1 MDWEWFSISS
11 INWELTIR
19 ILVQCVLFGMSA
31 FFSGSETALFSLSR
45 VDLQKLRNSRNPYS
59 ESIHAMLD
67 EPRRLIVSLLCGNEL
82 VNIAAAANMTM
93 ILVHA
98 FGEADAGWINI
109 VVMVPLLLLFGEVT
123 PKTIAVNFP
132 VKYSTQLSARILP
145 KWILIVT
152 PLRNVV
158 RMVAD
163 RVTTFVVGEHVGRE
177 NILKADELRT
187 LMADSEETGVIQASE
202 RVLIDKVLEA
212 AETDVARIMTPGPQI
227 RSLDGGLPVKDMIEV
242 FRGYRHPRVPVYRG
256 HWDNVIGFLH
266 ADDLLRRIN
275 ADADRSKI
283 KLKEILKPAHFV
295 PPTKKV
301 DEMLEYFQRFNTRA
315 AVVIGEYGEVL
326 GIVTM
331 KDVLSFIF
339 GEISGTMRGQQYY
352 REKGSN
358 SFTVPGY
365 MRLADL
371 RTLTNFDIE
380 DPLMNTIGGVAL
392 VLFGRLPRVGEK
404 VFFADYEITIKE
416 VSRTRIT
423 KVRVA
428 HGRTPDEPEI
438 VEDEPLELESVAE
451 PMPEDSPAT
460 QEREH
465 EVFDEYE
472 HDLLN
477 EPTEECQK
485 RSVDDPALSNAATD
499 KTADI
504 VERSVDDPVP
514 SNAATDKAADI
525 VEQSV
530 DDPVSSDAATDKAAD
545 IAEQSVDDPVP
556 SNTATDKAADIVE
569 QSVDDPVPSN
579 APTDKAADIAE

>member
-1 MDWEWFSISS
+1 MEWFSMSS
-11 INWELTIR
+11 IDWELVVR
-19 ILVQCVLFGMSA
+19 IMVQCVLFSMSA

-45 VDLQKLRNSRNPYS
+45 IDLQKLRNSRNPHS

-93 ILVHA
+93 ILVRA
-98 FGEADAGWINI
+98 FGEADAGWINV

-132 VKYSTQLSARILP
+132 VKFSTQLSARFLP

-152 PLRNVV
+152 PLRNAV

-227 RSLDGGLPVKDMIEV
+227 RFLDGDLPVEELIEE
-242 FRGYRHPRVPVYRG
+242 FRSYRHPRVPVYRG

-275 ADADRSKI
+275 ADADRSGI
-283 KLKEILKPAHFV
+283 QLREILRPAHFV

-339 GEISGTMRGQQYY
+339 GEISGKMRSQEYY
-352 REKGSN
+352 QEEN
-358 SFTVPGY
+358 NDSFTVPGY

-416 VSRTRIT
+416 VSGMRIT
-423 KVRVA
+423 RVRVSR
-428 HGRTPDEPEI
+428 GRTPDEPEV

-451 PMPEDSPAT
+451 PVLDDSPAE
-460 QEREH
+460 QEREQ
-465 EVFDEYE
+465 EAFEEYE

-477 EPTEECQK
+477 EPTEEELE
-485 RSVDDPALSNAATD
+485 RPEDNPA
-499 KTADI
+499 
-504 VERSVDDPVP
+504 
-514 SNAATDKAADI
+514 
-525 VEQSV
+525 
-530 DDPVSSDAATDKAAD
+530 
-545 IAEQSVDDPVP
+545 P
-556 SNTATDKAADIVE
+556 SNTPTVRAAG
-569 QSVDDPVPSN
+569 
-579 APTDKAADIAE
+579 IAE

>member
-1 MDWEWFSISS
+1 MEWLDVSSIDWELLVRIVIQCCLFS
-11 INWELTIR
+11 
-19 ILVQCVLFGMSA
+19 MSA
-31 FFSGSETALFSLSR
+31 FFSGSETALFSLR
-45 VDLQKLRNSRNPYS
+45 RIDLQKLRSSPNPHS

-93 ILVHA
+93 ILVTA
-98 FGEADAGWINI
+98 FGAEDAGWINVLI
-109 VVMVPLLLLFGEVT
+109 MVPLLLLFGEVT
-123 PKTIAVNFP
+123 PKTIAVNAP
-132 VKYSTQLSARILP
+132 VKFSTVLTARFLP
-145 KWILIVT
+145 KWILLVT
-152 PLRNVV
+152 PLRDVV

-227 RSLDGGLPVKDMIEV
+227 RFLDGDLPVEELIEE
-242 FRGYRHPRVPVYRG
+242 FRSYRHPRVPVYRG

-275 ADADRSKI
+275 ADADRSGI
-283 KLKEILKPAHFV
+283 QLREILRPAHFV

-339 GEISGTMRGQQYY
+339 GEISGKMRNQEYY
-352 REKGSN
+352 QEEDN
-358 SFTVPGY
+358 DSFTVPGY

-404 VFFADYEITIKE
+404 VFFADYQITIKE
-416 VSRTRIT
+416 VIGMRIT
-423 KVRVA
+423 RVRVSR
-428 HGRTPDEPEI
+428 GRTPDEPEA
-438 VEDEPLELESVAE
+438 VEDQPLELESVAE
-451 PMPEDSPAT
+451 PMPDDSPAEQDRE
-460 QEREH
+460 QEAFE
-465 EVFDEYE
+465 EYE

-477 EPTEECQK
+477 EPTEEELG
-485 RSVDDPALSNAATD
+485 RPADDLAPGDTP
-499 KTADI
+499 TG
-504 VERSVDDPVP
+504 
-514 SNAATDKAADI
+514 KAAG
-525 VEQSV
+525 
-530 DDPVSSDAATDKAAD
+530 
-545 IAEQSVDDPVP
+545 IAE
-556 SNTATDKAADIVE
+556 
-569 QSVDDPVPSN
+569 
-579 APTDKAADIAE
+579 

>member
-1 MDWEWFSISS
+1 MEWFSISS
-11 INWELTIR
+11 VDWELVVR
-19 ILVQCVLFGMSA
+19 IMVQCVLFSMSA

-45 VDLQKLRNSRNPYS
+45 VDLQKLRNSRSPHS

-93 ILVHA
+93 ILVKA
-98 FGEADAGWINI
+98 FGEADAGWINV

-132 VKYSTQLSARILP
+132 VKFSTQLSARFLP

-227 RSLDGGLPVKDMIEV
+227 RFLDGDLPVEELIEE
-242 FRGYRHPRVPVYRG
+242 FRSYRHPRVPVYRG

-275 ADADRSKI
+275 ADADRSRI
-283 KLKEILKPAHFV
+283 QLREILRPAHFV

-339 GEISGTMRGQQYY
+339 GEISGKMRSQEYY
-352 REKGSN
+352 QEEDN
-358 SFTVPGY
+358 DSFTVPGY

-416 VSRTRIT
+416 VSGMRIT
-423 KVRVA
+423 RVRVSR
-428 HGRTPDEPEI
+428 GRTPDEPEV

-451 PMPEDSPAT
+451 PLPDDSPAE
-460 QEREH
+460 QEREQ
-465 EVFDEYE
+465 EAFEEYE

-477 EPTEECQK
+477 EPAGEDLE
-485 RSVDDPALSNAATD
+485 RPADEAAPGD
-499 KTADI
+499 KPAG
-504 VERSVDDPVP
+504 R
-514 SNAATDKAADI
+514 AA
-525 VEQSV
+525 
-530 DDPVSSDAATDKAAD
+530 VS
-545 IAEQSVDDPVP
+545 AE
-556 SNTATDKAADIVE
+556 
-569 QSVDDPVPSN
+569 
-579 APTDKAADIAE
+579 

>member
-1 MDWEWFSISS
+1 MEWFSMSS
-11 INWELTIR
+11 IDWELVVR
-19 ILVQCVLFGMSA
+19 IMVQCVLFSMSA

-45 VDLQKLRNSRNPYS
+45 IDLQKLRNSRNPHS

-93 ILVHA
+93 ILVRA
-98 FGEADAGWINI
+98 FGEADAGWINV

-132 VKYSTQLSARILP
+132 VKFSTQLSARFLP

-227 RSLDGGLPVKDMIEV
+227 RFLDGDLPVEELIEE
-242 FRGYRHPRVPVYRG
+242 FRSYRHPRVPVYRG

-275 ADADRSKI
+275 ADADRSGI
-283 KLKEILKPAHFV
+283 QLREILRPAHFV

-339 GEISGTMRGQQYY
+339 GEISGKMRSQEYY
-352 REKGSN
+352 QEEDN
-358 SFTVPGY
+358 DSFTVPGY

-416 VSRTRIT
+416 VSGMRIT
-423 KVRVA
+423 RVRVSR
-428 HGRTPDEPEI
+428 GRTPDEPEV

-451 PMPEDSPAT
+451 PVLDDSPAE
-460 QEREH
+460 QEREQ
-465 EVFDEYE
+465 EAFEEYE

-477 EPTEECQK
+477 EPTEEELE
-485 RSVDDPALSNAATD
+485 RPEDNPAA
-499 KTADI
+499 
-504 VERSVDDPVP
+504 
-514 SNAATDKAADI
+514 
-525 VEQSV
+525 
-530 DDPVSSDAATDKAAD
+530 
-545 IAEQSVDDPVP
+545 P
-556 SNTATDKAADIVE
+556 SNTPTGRAAG
-569 QSVDDPVPSN
+569 S
-579 APTDKAADIAE
+579 AE

>member
-1 MDWEWFSISS
+1 
-11 INWELTIR
+11 
-19 ILVQCVLFGMSA
+19 
-31 FFSGSETALFSLSR
+31 
-45 VDLQKLRNSRNPYS
+45 
-59 ESIHAMLD
+59 
-67 EPRRLIVSLLCGNEL
+67 
-82 VNIAAAANMTM
+82 
-93 ILVHA
+93 
-98 FGEADAGWINI
+98 
-109 VVMVPLLLLFGEVT
+109 
-123 PKTIAVNFP
+123 
-132 VKYSTQLSARILP
+132 
-145 KWILIVT
+145 
-152 PLRNVV
+152 
-158 RMVAD
+158 MVAD

-227 RSLDGGLPVKDMIEV
+227 RFLDGDLPVEELIEE
-242 FRGYRHPRVPVYRG
+242 FRSYRHPRVPVYRG

-275 ADADRSKI
+275 ADADRSRI
-283 KLKEILKPAHFV
+283 QLREILRPAHFV

-339 GEISGTMRGQQYY
+339 GEISGKMRSQEYY
-352 REKGSN
+352 QEEDN
-358 SFTVPGY
+358 DSFTVPGY

-416 VSRTRIT
+416 VSGMRIT
-423 KVRVA
+423 RVRVSR
-428 HGRTPDEPEI
+428 GRTPDEPEV

-451 PMPEDSPAT
+451 PLPDDSPAE
-460 QEREH
+460 QEREQ
-465 EVFDEYE
+465 EAFEEYE

-477 EPTEECQK
+477 EPAGEDLE
-485 RSVDDPALSNAATD
+485 RPADEAAPGD
-499 KTADI
+499 KPAG
-504 VERSVDDPVP
+504 R
-514 SNAATDKAADI
+514 AA
-525 VEQSV
+525 
-530 DDPVSSDAATDKAAD
+530 VS
-545 IAEQSVDDPVP
+545 AE
-556 SNTATDKAADIVE
+556 
-569 QSVDDPVPSN
+569 
-579 APTDKAADIAE
+579 

>member
-1 MDWEWFSISS
+1 MEWFSMSS
-11 INWELTIR
+11 IDWELVVR
-19 ILVQCVLFGMSA
+19 IMVQCVLFSMSA

-45 VDLQKLRNSRNPYS
+45 IDLQKLRNSRNPHS

-93 ILVHA
+93 ILVRA
-98 FGEADAGWINI
+98 FGEADAGWINV

-132 VKYSTQLSARILP
+132 VKFSTQLSARFLP

-227 RSLDGGLPVKDMIEV
+227 RFLDGDLPVEELIEE
-242 FRGYRHPRVPVYRG
+242 FRSYRHPRVPVYRG

-275 ADADRSKI
+275 ADADRSGI
-283 KLKEILKPAHFV
+283 QLREILRPAHFV

-339 GEISGTMRGQQYY
+339 GEISGKMRSQEYY
-352 REKGSN
+352 QEEDN
-358 SFTVPGY
+358 DSFTVPGY

-416 VSRTRIT
+416 VSGMRIT
-423 KVRVA
+423 RVRVSR
-428 HGRTPDEPEI
+428 GRTPDEPEV

-451 PMPEDSPAT
+451 PVLDDSPAE
-460 QEREH
+460 QEREQ
-465 EVFDEYE
+465 EAFEEYE

-477 EPTEECQK
+477 EPTEEELE
-485 RSVDDPALSNAATD
+485 RPEDNPA
-499 KTADI
+499 
-504 VERSVDDPVP
+504 
-514 SNAATDKAADI
+514 
-525 VEQSV
+525 
-530 DDPVSSDAATDKAAD
+530 
-545 IAEQSVDDPVP
+545 P
-556 SNTATDKAADIVE
+556 SNTPTVRAAG
-569 QSVDDPVPSN
+569 
-579 APTDKAADIAE
+579 IAE

>member
-1 MDWEWFSISS
+1 MEWFSISS
-11 INWELTIR
+11 VDWELVVR
-19 ILVQCVLFGMSA
+19 IMVQCVLFSMSA

-45 VDLQKLRNSRNPYS
+45 VDLQKLRNSRSPHS

-93 ILVHA
+93 ILVKA
-98 FGEADAGWINI
+98 FGEADAGWINV

-132 VKYSTQLSARILP
+132 VKFSTQLSARFLP

-227 RSLDGGLPVKDMIEV
+227 RFLDGDLPVEELIEE
-242 FRGYRHPRVPVYRG
+242 FRSYRHPRVPVYRG

-275 ADADRSKI
+275 ADADRSRI
-283 KLKEILKPAHFV
+283 QLREILRPAHFV

-339 GEISGTMRGQQYY
+339 GEISGKMRSQEYY
-352 REKGSN
+352 QEEDN
-358 SFTVPGY
+358 DSFTVPGY

-416 VSRTRIT
+416 VSGMRIT
-423 KVRVA
+423 RVRVSR
-428 HGRTPDEPEI
+428 GRTPDEPAV

-451 PMPEDSPAT
+451 PLPDDSPAEQDRE
-460 QEREH
+460 QETFE
-465 EVFDEYE
+465 EYE

-477 EPTEECQK
+477 EPAGEDLE
-485 RSVDDPALSNAATD
+485 RPADEPVAGDKPAGRAAG
-499 KTADI
+499 
-504 VERSVDDPVP
+504 S
-514 SNAATDKAADI
+514 
-525 VEQSV
+525 
-530 DDPVSSDAATDKAAD
+530 
-545 IAEQSVDDPVP
+545 AE
-556 SNTATDKAADIVE
+556 
-569 QSVDDPVPSN
+569 
-579 APTDKAADIAE
+579 

>member
-1 MDWEWFSISS
+1 MSSIDWE
-11 INWELTIR
+11 LVVR
-19 ILVQCVLFGMSA
+19 IMVQCVLFSMSA

-45 VDLQKLRNSRNPYS
+45 IDLQKLRNSRNPHS

-93 ILVHA
+93 ILVRA
-98 FGEADAGWINI
+98 FGEADAGWINV

-132 VKYSTQLSARILP
+132 VKFSTQLSARFLP

-227 RSLDGGLPVKDMIEV
+227 RFLDGDLPVEELIEE
-242 FRGYRHPRVPVYRG
+242 FRSYRHPRVPVYRG

-275 ADADRSKI
+275 ADADRSGI
-283 KLKEILKPAHFV
+283 QLREILRPAHFV

-339 GEISGTMRGQQYY
+339 GEISGKMRSQEYY
-352 REKGSN
+352 QEEDN
-358 SFTVPGY
+358 DSFTVPGY

-416 VSRTRIT
+416 VSGMRIT
-423 KVRVA
+423 RVRVSR
-428 HGRTPDEPEI
+428 GRTPDEPEV

-451 PMPEDSPAT
+451 PVLDDSPAE
-460 QEREH
+460 QEREQ
-465 EVFDEYE
+465 EAFEEYE

-477 EPTEECQK
+477 EPTEEELE
-485 RSVDDPALSNAATD
+485 RPEDNPAA
-499 KTADI
+499 
-504 VERSVDDPVP
+504 
-514 SNAATDKAADI
+514 
-525 VEQSV
+525 
-530 DDPVSSDAATDKAAD
+530 
-545 IAEQSVDDPVP
+545 P
-556 SNTATDKAADIVE
+556 SNTPTGRAAG
-569 QSVDDPVPSN
+569 S
-579 APTDKAADIAE
+579 AE

>member
-1 MDWEWFSISS
+1 
-11 INWELTIR
+11 
-19 ILVQCVLFGMSA
+19 
-31 FFSGSETALFSLSR
+31 
-45 VDLQKLRNSRNPYS
+45 
-59 ESIHAMLD
+59 
-67 EPRRLIVSLLCGNEL
+67 
-82 VNIAAAANMTM
+82 
-93 ILVHA
+93 
-98 FGEADAGWINI
+98 
-109 VVMVPLLLLFGEVT
+109 
-123 PKTIAVNFP
+123 
-132 VKYSTQLSARILP
+132 
-145 KWILIVT
+145 
-152 PLRNVV
+152 
-158 RMVAD
+158 MVAD

-227 RSLDGGLPVKDMIEV
+227 RFLDGGLPVNDMIEV

-392 VLFGRLPRVGEK
+392 VLFGRLPRVDEK

-416 VSRTRIT
+416 VSGTRIT